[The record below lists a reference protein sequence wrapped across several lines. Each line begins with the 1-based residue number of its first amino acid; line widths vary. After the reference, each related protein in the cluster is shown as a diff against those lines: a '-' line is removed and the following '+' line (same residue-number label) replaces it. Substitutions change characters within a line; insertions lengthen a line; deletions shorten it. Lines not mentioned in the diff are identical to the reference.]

1 MTFNLDVLADEE
13 ARTPWEFVLNGRK
26 WRVPHVAD
34 LTLEEQ
40 DQTDQGRPDRALGA
54 AMVLDEE
61 SGEWVPAAAECAAA
75 VRGLRGS
82 KRGAWLV
89 AWLAHA
95 GMQPGESTA
104 SSS

>member
-13 ARTPWEFVLNGRK
+13 ARTPWEFVLNGRT
-26 WRVPHVAD
+26 WRVPHIAD

-40 DQTDQGRPDRALGA
+40 DQCDRGRPDRALGA
-54 AMVLDEE
+54 ALVRDDA
-61 SGEWVPAAAECAAA
+61 GEWQPAGAECAAA
-75 VRGLRGS
+75 IRGLRGQ

-95 GMQPGESTA
+95 GMQPGESGA
-104 SSS
+104 SSSS